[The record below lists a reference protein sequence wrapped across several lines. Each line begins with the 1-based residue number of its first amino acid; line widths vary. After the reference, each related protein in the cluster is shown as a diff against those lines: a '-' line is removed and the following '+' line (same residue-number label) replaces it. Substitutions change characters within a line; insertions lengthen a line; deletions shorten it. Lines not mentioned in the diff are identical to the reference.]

1 LTSTGRDQPCSIAA
15 RAYHSRSAGR
25 RACRGGPGCGPTAIV
40 ARVVGAFVPHP
51 SAAWRSRIRRAS
63 LPVQADQLAGGDQHS
78 SGACR
83 LDRRPAVASVAR
95 TSIIEG
101 RGRDRL
107 VLRATTPHRQ
117 HLRVRCPN
125 GRRDRVGHRP
135 TRIHS
140 TWASIW
146 RAECRGRTIAADD
159 GRAETRA
166 VGEQL
171 RECGCG
177 DSQPWRQPGSSNP
190 TRTALVPTGVSRR
203 PSLTWRR

>member
-1 LTSTGRDQPCSIAA
+1 VAPRQSSHESWAPTGRSSRRTRFAVRPRTAGSPSRPTFRGLALEDQAA
-15 RAYHSRSAGR
+15 ALH
-25 RACRGGPGCGPTAIV
+25 
-40 ARVVGAFVPHP
+40 
-51 SAAWRSRIRRAS
+51 
-63 LPVQADQLAGGDQHS
+63 VQADQLAGGDQHS

-83 LDRRPAVASVAR
+83 LDRPLAVASVAR

-117 HLRVRCPN
+117 HSRVRCPN

-135 TRIHS
+135 TRIHF

-177 DSQPWRQPGSSNP
+177 DSQPWRQPGSSNL
-190 TRTALVPTGVSRR
+190 TRTAVVPTGVSRR